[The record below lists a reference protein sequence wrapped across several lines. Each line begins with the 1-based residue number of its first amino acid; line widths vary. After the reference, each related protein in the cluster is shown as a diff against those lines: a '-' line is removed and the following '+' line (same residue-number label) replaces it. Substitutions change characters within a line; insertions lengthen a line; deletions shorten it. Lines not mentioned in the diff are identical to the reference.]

1 MTSAIASMDMMPCRA
16 SGSASGASWART
28 RRWLF
33 RNDCRGAWFDA
44 NIRSDLQFAVFAIF
58 VRSADTTSSTIRKIT
73 PAGVVTTVVG
83 ISAYLSLPTHRDR
96 PAVDEADAGKSL
108 GVLSLRLRNS
118 PNRPKQHPKPAAA
131 ASATEVMF

>member
-33 RNDCRGAWFDA
+33 RNDCRGASFDA
-44 NIRSDLQFAVFAIF
+44 DIRSDLQFAVFAIF

-83 ISAYLSLPTHRDR
+83 ISGQAGFAPGALPGVLAL
-96 PAVDEADAGKSL
+96 PL
-108 GVLSLRLRNS
+108 GVAISGNSLFITLYNGVAVVGL
-118 PNRPKQHPKPAAA
+118 P
-131 ASATEVMF
+131 